1 MRKRIRREK
10 HRSDKPTHR
19 VLPYRGATPPLFDT
33 LEQLVQQLNFALP
46 EYMISQTLIST
57 DHYLSYA
64 WRSCLFSGKRNAVFP
79 SLEMANHQLCEPY
92 LSHLIVDMETLTTSR
107 LEALETL
114 RQPNL
119 CNRGLHIYLLTSKDD
134 PAQMSFLRAA
144 GPFHVIARDLSV
156 VPFRQ
161 ALLVPPERS
170 IHAPLFPATEWKIL
184 SSLARGLTM
193 KRIARQ
199 LNLPYHRVV
208 YRLNT
213 QLKLLGLPDR
223 QSLIH
228 LLHRLTLNRHHPPL

>member
-10 HRSDKPTHR
+10 YRCDKPTHR
-19 VLPYRGATPPLFDT
+19 VLPYLGTTPPLFDT

-57 DHYLSYA
+57 DHFLSYA
-64 WRSCLFSGKRNAVFP
+64 WSCCLFSGKRNAVFP
-79 SLEMANHQLCEPY
+79 SLEMAHQQLGEPH
-92 LSHLIVDMETLTTSR
+92 LSHLIVDMESLTTSR
-107 LEALETL
+107 LHALETL
-114 RQPNL
+114 RQPFL
-119 CNRGLHIYLLTSKDD
+119 CNRGLHIYLLAAKSDQ
-134 PAQMSFLRAA
+134 AQINFLRAS

-156 VPFRQ
+156 IPFRQ
-161 ALLVPPERS
+161 ALLIPPERNM
-170 IHAPLFPATEWKIL
+170 HTPLFPSTEWKIL
-184 SSLARGLTM
+184 SSLAQGLTM

-228 LLHRLTLNRHHPPL
+228 LLHRLTLNMNQQMI